1 MAVACY
7 QGLLQGVNVFV
18 VKRNQHK
25 LLKIILTKSVAF
37 IKFKLYAVHAEV
49 GTNKNSIFW
58 MGNWNG

>member
-7 QGLLQGVNVFV
+7 HGLLQGVNVFV

-37 IKFKLYAVHAEV
+37 IKFKLYPVHAEV
-49 GTNKNSIFW
+49 GTDKNSIF
-58 MGNWNG
+58 